1 MTLGREPRPLD
12 WWPSVTW
19 SPLPCSYSGAWAF
32 HPECP
37 KFTGSWKV
45 NISTDPFSFHPN
57 GYHFWK
63 RDKIPETAAQYM
75 WSKQI
80 EMENSSHSDS
90 LPPSLICAL
99 DAGDPES
106 SGTLRATCLHR
117 GELWPPQPTCGKC
130 SLGLTRTSKS
140 SSSTTSSSVKL
151 CFSYP
156 PFGLMYIY
164 TYTHKHTYQP
174 LYLHSDSL
182 LN

>member
-1 MTLGREPRPLD
+1 MTLGREPCPLD

-63 RDKIPETAAQYM
+63 RDIIPETAAQYM

-80 EMENSSHSDS
+80 EMENSSHSDL
-90 LPPSLICAL
+90 LPPSLIYAL

-106 SGTLRATCLHR
+106 SGTLRATYLHC
-117 GELWPPQPTCGKC
+117 GELCRLNPGVASAAWGWLELLKAPPPP
-130 SLGLTRTSKS
+130 
-140 SSSTTSSSVKL
+140 TSSSIKL

-164 TYTHKHTYQP
+164 THIHTNIHINLSIYTVI
-174 LYLHSDSL
+174 LY
-182 LN
+182 